1 MPGAHAAGIVRHR
14 TLSILPTRRCTAGC
28 RHCGSFSHP
37 SAQDTLDL
45 DDVRKVI
52 AEAHSLGFELVVF
65 TGGEATLVPRLL
77 DDGLRLARS
86 LGLRT
91 RLVTNGHW
99 AETPR
104 IAFNEA
110 ARLAALGL
118 DELNVST
125 GDEHARF
132 VPLTSVCRAA
142 AASVRVFGTGVITVE
157 LRSARSIT
165 RQTVLDALC
174 DEGLAM
180 DEIAKLKIIESPW
193 MPVSPFR
200 TESYEAGHAVDRT
213 NLNMRSG
220 CESILETYTVE
231 PDGVVTSCCG
241 LGANIIPELHVG
253 QVSDHDALATA
264 VDRSESDLLKLAIR
278 SMGPEKILAW
288 AASLD
293 PSINWE
299 GMYAHNCQACHRL
312 YRDERVRHV
321 VARHLKDIETNILAA
336 VIFDEALYPS
346 VIADAASVSKG
357 G

>member
-1 MPGAHAAGIVRHR
+1 M
-14 TLSILPTRRCTAGC
+14 RR
-28 RHCGSFSHP
+28 
-37 SAQDTLDL
+37 
-45 DDVRKVI
+45 VI

-65 TGGEATLVPRLL
+65 TGGEATLAPDLL
-77 DDGLRLARS
+77 EDGLRLARL

-99 AETPR
+99 AQSTEVA
-104 IAFNEA
+104 IAEA
-110 ARLAALGL
+110 ERLAALGL

-132 VPLTSVCRAA
+132 VPLSSVCRAA
-142 AASVRVFGTGVITVE
+142 AASFKVFGTAVITVE

-165 RQTVLDALC
+165 RQTVLDALRA
-174 DEGLAM
+174 EGLSV
-180 DEIAKLKIIESPW
+180 DEIAALKIIESPW

-200 TESYEAGHAVDRT
+200 TEIYAAGHAVDRT
-213 NLNMRSG
+213 NLSMRSG

-253 QVSDHDALATA
+253 KVSDPETLAMA

-278 SMGPEKILAW
+278 YMGPEKILAW

-293 PSINWE
+293 PAIDLE

-312 YRDERVRHV
+312 YRDERVRSV
-321 VARHLKDIETNILAA
+321 IARHLKDIETNILAA
-336 VIFDEALYPS
+336 VVFDEALYPS
-346 VIADAASVSKG
+346 VIADAARVSKSG
-357 G
+357 

>member
-1 MPGAHAAGIVRHR
+1 MPSADAASIVRRR
-14 TLSILPTRRCTAGC
+14 TLSLLPTRRCNASC
-28 RHCGSFSHP
+28 RNCGSFSGP
-37 SAQDTLDL
+37 AARDTLDI

-52 AEAHSLGFELVVF
+52 AEAHALGFELVVF
-65 TGGEATLVPRLL
+65 TGGEATLAPDLL

-99 AETPR
+99 ARTSE
-104 IAFNEA
+104 IALSEA
-110 ARLAALGL
+110 ERLAALGL

-132 VPLTSVCRAA
+132 VPLSSVCRAA
-142 AASVRVFGTGVITVE
+142 AAGLRVFGTAVVTVE
-157 LRSARSIT
+157 LKATRSIT
-165 RQTVLDALC
+165 RQTVLDALRS
-174 DEGLAM
+174 EGLNT
-180 DEIAKLKIIESPW
+180 DEMADLKVIESPW

-200 TESYEAGHAVDRT
+200 TETYETGHAVDRG
-213 NLNMRSG
+213 NLSMRSG

-253 QVSDHDALATA
+253 QVSDPDALATA
-264 VDRSESDLLKLAIR
+264 MERSEGDLLKLAIR
-278 SMGPEKILAW
+278 YMGPEKILAW

-293 PSINWE
+293 PYISWE

-312 YRDERVRHV
+312 YRDERVRYV
-321 VARHLKDIETNILAA
+321 ISRHLKDIEANILAA
-336 VIFDEALYPS
+336 VVFDEALYPT
-346 VIADAASVSKG
+346 VIANAARVSKG
-357 G
+357 I